1 MNNKADLSID
11 EIYTYSLS
19 NSKNGMYFFPT
30 IFKES
35 TAPDYINRWI
45 EGQTFKDY
53 LCASDDNRFN
63 YSNVYENQLQDTHP
77 PLYYYVIHTICSF
90 FPNKFSKWYGLIL
103 NVLFFVAT
111 QILLIKLSK
120 KILNSNKYALFT
132 SIIFGFSCA
141 SINNFSYIS
150 TNAMLT
156 VFYLLSLN
164 FFIRHLEDNK
174 LTKLRFIELLMLT
187 VLGSLTH
194 YLFLLYII
202 ILSMTTIVIDLKK
215 HNYKQ
220 GLFLF
225 CTSIFAFLLIY
236 LLSPEIN
243 EQINYSLYVQ
253 ETILGVKNII
263 PNIGVYSYLIRKIL
277 GIPFPFYFYLGALGF
292 ICISCL
298 ILSEIIKSYFIKFNQ
313 NNLKLAIIPTFII
326 ITLISLGI
334 NYNESEI
341 NPIKYL
347 IAFFPIISII
357 IISILKRLNHKLITV
372 FFIILSTISPLWG
385 TNQILKDTEYKY
397 SSINNLLRGNNV
409 ILFVSDKTNIQAFT
423 PTLLQC
429 NKILL
434 SSNDLQNLNKILEE
448 SSKIDGKT
456 YLLTDNNIKDN
467 FIKYPKLKSGLIST
481 YKVNVYEL

>member
-1 MNNKADLSID
+1 M
-11 EIYTYSLS
+11 
-19 NSKNGMYFFPT
+19 
-30 IFKES
+30 
-35 TAPDYINRWI
+35 
-45 EGQTFKDY
+45 
-53 LCASDDNRFN
+53 
-63 YSNVYENQLQDTHP
+63 
-77 PLYYYVIHTICSF
+77 
-90 FPNKFSKWYGLIL
+90 
-103 NVLFFVAT
+103 
-111 QILLIKLSK
+111 
-120 KILNSNKYALFT
+120 
-132 SIIFGFSCA
+132 
-141 SINNFSYIS
+141 
-150 TNAMLT
+150 
-156 VFYLLSLN
+156 
-164 FFIRHLEDNK
+164 
-174 LTKLRFIELLMLT
+174 
-187 VLGSLTH
+187 
-194 YLFLLYII
+194 
-202 ILSMTTIVIDLKK
+202 
-215 HNYKQ
+215 
-220 GLFLF
+220 
-225 CTSIFAFLLIY
+225 
-236 LLSPEIN
+236 
-243 EQINYSLYVQ
+243 
-253 ETILGVKNII
+253 
-263 PNIGVYSYLIRKIL
+263 
-277 GIPFPFYFYLGALGF
+277 GF